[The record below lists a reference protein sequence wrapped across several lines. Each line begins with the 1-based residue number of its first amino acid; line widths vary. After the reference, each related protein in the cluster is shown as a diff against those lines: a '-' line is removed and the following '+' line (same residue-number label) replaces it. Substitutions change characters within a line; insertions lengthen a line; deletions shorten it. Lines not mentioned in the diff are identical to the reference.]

1 MTFRHTPLLSFEPP
15 LSNTSISA
23 LPQLPWASPNLPARA
38 NPPFGRDHPSH
49 HLLRLPHLSAPEFPQ
64 LGFILQ
70 AISLLR
76 PHRSVSAK
84 RTPTKGFSRQP
95 ESSISHPSSH
105 GARFREVVR
114 QLPGIKARALSFA
127 INHLPFQMS
136 IRGISSL

>member
-95 ESSISHPSSH
+95 ASSTPWWRVLFPTQ
-105 GARFREVVR
+105 ALTV
-114 QLPGIKARALSFA
+114 PGSEKWSDSCRASKPGRSA
-127 INHLPFQMS
+127 
-136 IRGISSL
+136 SLLITFHFK